1 MLPYAIKIHCN
12 ANSSG
17 ASAVH
22 WQMLTC
28 EETSNNSH
36 MDTYAQM
43 HRDAFSNLLFTTS
56 HFKSLHSQVKPFSAM
71 KSLQT

>member
-28 EETSNNSH
+28 EETSNNSRTN
-36 MDTYAQM
+36 TYAQTQ
-43 HRDAFSNLLFTTS
+43 RDTFSNLLFPTS
-56 HFKSLHSQVKPFSAM
+56 HFKSLHFQVKPYSAM
-71 KSLQT
+71 KSLQ